1 MTVTEFLESIE
12 ATSLATTIRDSL
24 YLFPL
29 MESFHVIGLTMVFGT
44 ILIIDLRLLG
54 LASTRRPFT
63 RIASDVLKWTWLAFA
78 LTLLTGLLMFITNAG
93 VYYHNF
99 YFRSKM
105 LLLAAAGINMLLFE
119 LTAGRSV
126 ERWDKDR
133 TAPVS
138 GKAVAALSLVLW
150 ITIIFFGRWIGFTTS
165 RAEFQA
171 DPEINIED
179 LFPK

>member
-1 MTVTEFLESIE
+1 MTATEFFKSVE
-12 ATSLATTIRDSL
+12 ATALATTIRDSL

-29 MESFHVIGLTMVFGT
+29 TESMHVIGLTLVFGT

-54 LASTRRPFT
+54 FASTRRPFT
-63 RIASDVLKWTWLAFA
+63 RIAADILRWTWLAFA
-78 LTLLTGLLMFITNAG
+78 LTLLTGLLMFITNAS

-105 LLLAAAGINMLLFE
+105 ALLALAGINMLMFE

-126 ERWDKDR
+126 QLWDKDR
-133 TAPVS
+133 SAPLS
-138 GKAVAALSLVLW
+138 GKAVAAVSLVLW

-165 RAEFQA
+165 RAEFQP
-171 DPEINIED
+171 DSDINIED